1 MKKFKNTILGSATL
15 ILLLVSSCEK
25 YLDINTNPNA
35 PTSAPIQQVL
45 TNVTVNVGFTGG
57 SDLHRFTSLI
67 VQQFAGQ
74 NAPGTQSRE
83 YARYQIQPTDV
94 NTLYSRMFATQ
105 LQDIEYIIKN
115 SAGRPHY
122 TGVAKILKAFVYS
135 QAVDVWGDL
144 PYTEAF
150 RAPEINQPK
159 LDKAEAIYTAIIA
172 LTNEGITDLKATTSD
187 LSPANNETIFRGD
200 RVKWE
205 KFANTLKLRLFLR
218 YSAKDAAFAKAQM
231 DALIASPAIFMTAN
245 GDNFEMA
252 FVDATAS
259 QNSIHQFEVSR
270 PDQFFPNKFFVDLL
284 NSKSDPRRPSYFTEF
299 PFNSGTYKGATPLD
313 AQSFAFS
320 RMNTFIRG
328 VLKTALVPDASG
340 RVPANGTNNNAYTG
354 AAPIRMLTF
363 AEYNFIRAEHALR
376 YGAGALAAQP
386 FFQAGI
392 RASMTMAGVS
402 TVNQDTYILANGLL
416 NGANLEANVAKIITE
431 KYIANYGVA
440 LEPWNDWRRTGY
452 PALVAVDASIA
463 AATAIPRSL
472 FYPESETS
480 SNPIN
485 FIQKPNQLTRI
496 FWDTRPYYL
505 R

>member
-1 MKKFKNTILGSATL
+1 MKKLKNIILGTAA
-15 ILLLVSSCEK
+15 IVLLTVTSCEK

-35 PTSAPIQQVL
+35 PTSAPIPQVL

-57 SDLHRFTSLI
+57 SDMHRYSSLI

-83 YARYQIQPTDV
+83 FARYQIQPTDV
-94 NTLYSRMFATQ
+94 NNLYSSLFATQ
-105 LQDIEYIIKN
+105 LQDIEYILKN
-115 SAGRPHY
+115 SAGSPHY
-122 TGVAKILKAFVYS
+122 SGIAKILKAYIYS
-135 QAVDVWGDL
+135 QAVDIWGDL

-150 RAPEINQPK
+150 KAPEVNQPK
-159 LDKAEAIYTAIIA
+159 LDKAEDIYKAIIA
-172 LTNEGITDLKATTSD
+172 LLTEGTTEVKATTSL
-187 LSPANNETIFRGD
+187 LSPSGNETIFKGD

-218 YSAKDAAFAKAQM
+218 YSAKDAAFAKSQM
-231 DALIASPAIFMTAN
+231 DALIASNPSFMTSLA
-245 GDNFEMA
+245 DNFQMD

-259 QNSIHQFEVSR
+259 QNPIHQFENTRS
-270 PDQFFPNKFFVDLL
+270 DQFFPNKFFVDLL
-284 NSKSDPRRPSYFTEF
+284 NSTSDPRRPTYFTDF
-299 PFNSGTYKGATPLD
+299 PFGSGTYKGATPLD

-320 RMNTFIRG
+320 RMHTFLRG
-328 VLKTALVPDASG
+328 ELKRPLVPDAQG
-340 RVPANGTNNNAYTG
+340 RVPANPNNNTAYTG

-376 YGAGALAAQP
+376 YGAGAAAAQP

-402 TVNQDTYILANGLL
+402 ATNADIYVLANGLL
-416 NGANLEANVAKIITE
+416 DGVNLEANVAKIITQ

-452 PALVAVDASIA
+452 PVLVPVDASIA
-463 AATAIPRSL
+463 AETAIPRSL
-472 FYPESETS
+472 FYPESEVA
-480 SNPIN
+480 SNPN
-485 FIQKPNQLTRI
+485 FKQKANKLARI
-496 FWDTRPYYL
+496 FWDTRP
-505 R
+505 